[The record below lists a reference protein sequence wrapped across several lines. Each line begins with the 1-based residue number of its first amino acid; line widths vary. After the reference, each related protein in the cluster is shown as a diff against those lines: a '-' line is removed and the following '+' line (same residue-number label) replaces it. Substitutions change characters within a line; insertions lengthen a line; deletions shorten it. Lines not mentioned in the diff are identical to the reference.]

1 MEINKEIDPLTIL
14 PPGKGLCPECAVK
27 HDPTQPHDAQSLY
40 YCFKFNLEKSR
51 SCTHGAAR
59 SPTWA
64 DAMAHCSEEVKIAW
78 IEQLTKLGIDI
89 NSVNKTGNIKTEID
103 LKEALDG

>member
-51 SCTHGAAR
+51 S
-59 SPTWA
+59 PTWA
-64 DAMAHCSEEVKIAW
+64 DAMSHCSKEVKIAW

-89 NSVNKTGNIKTEID
+89 NSVNKTGNIKNEID
-103 LKEALDG
+103 LQEALNG